1 MPPFLL
7 DTNIIVDLLRR
18 RSDTRVLIENLLNQ
32 GQPLAACPI
41 TITEVYAGMRT
52 HEEKATREFMRS
64 LIFLPV
70 TSEIAEH
77 AGHLKARYARKGK
90 ALSVQDA
97 TIAAVC
103 IAYGGT
109 LVTENVK
116 DFPMP
121 ELALYPLPK
130 AA

>member
-1 MPPFLL
+1 MPP
-7 DTNIIVDLLRR
+7 NIIVDLLRR
-18 RSDTRVLIENLLNQ
+18 RPDTRLLVENLLNQ
-32 GQPLAACPI
+32 GQPLAACSI
-41 TITEVYAGMRT
+41 TITEVYAGMRA
-52 HEEKATREFMRS
+52 HEEKVTREFMRS
-64 LIFLPV
+64 LVFLPV

-77 AGHLKARYARKGK
+77 AGRLKARYARRGK

-97 TIAAVC
+97 TIAAVA
-103 IAYGGT
+103 IAYACT

-130 AA
+130 VA